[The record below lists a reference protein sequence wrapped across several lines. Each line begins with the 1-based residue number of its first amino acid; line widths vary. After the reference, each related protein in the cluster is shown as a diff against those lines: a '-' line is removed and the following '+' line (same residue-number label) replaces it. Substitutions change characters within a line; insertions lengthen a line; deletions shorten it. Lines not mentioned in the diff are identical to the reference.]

1 MISIPSISQT
11 TLSSLTAISPLSLQG
26 VSARTDGISAAM
38 QGSASTIVQLSATG
52 QVLSADSLLKS
63 SLQSLQASSSAAT
76 PGSVVAS
83 TQNFVATFNQTQ
95 ISIGNALP
103 LLGSQF
109 GSTLIKQLS
118 QTLNAAATAYS
129 TSAGSADQLNL
140 QTIGITAQ
148 TSVVPSSAQT
158 TVMLRIDPAV
168 LTAAASANP
177 ASTQRLLTRA
187 TQPLLQ
193 QVASFEAVA
202 TRTAGLVDDVL
213 TQGLGIPV
221 DLLKNLPTDT
231 LANAVQLSDIDLAA
245 VGLDAS
251 TLQSSRAAL
260 DAALSATLTATTNAR
275 AATNTAQV
283 QPSEGAATQA
293 KPDATAQAVA
303 VPANA
308 AASPTTTFVLAAPT
322 LATPSATSIAT
333 TATAP
338 AASDQAS
345 PASPASTQAGEARFS
360 DEALRTLNNN
370 AFNPFYSAIVAS
382 YHASD
387 GATPRPASQP
397 LNDPSIPEPVSAAR
411 RVRAIKG

>member
-26 VSARTDGISAAM
+26 VSTRTDGISAAL
-38 QGSASTIVQLSATG
+38 QSSASTIVQLSATG

-63 SLQSLQASSSAAT
+63 SLLSLQASTSAAT

-95 ISIGNALP
+95 LSISNALP

-140 QTIGITAQ
+140 QTLGITAQ

-158 TVMLRIDPAV
+158 TVTLRIDPAV

-193 QVASFEAVA
+193 QVASFETVA
-202 TRTAGLVDDVL
+202 TSTAGLVEDVV
-213 TQGLGIPV
+213 TQGLGIPT

-231 LANAVQLSDIDLAA
+231 LANTVQLSDLDLTA

-260 DAALSATLTATTNAR
+260 DAALSATLTAATNAS
-275 AATNTAQV
+275 AATNAAQV
-283 QPSEGAATQA
+283 QSSAGAATQA
-293 KPDATAQAVA
+293 KPDATSPAVA

-308 AASPTTTFVLAAPT
+308 AASPTATSSLATPT
-322 LATPSATSIAT
+322 LTTPSATSIAT
-333 TATAP
+333 TATTS
-338 AASDQAS
+338 AANDQTS
-345 PASPASTQAGEARFS
+345 PAGTQTGQARFS
-360 DEALRTLNNN
+360 DEALRSLNNN

-382 YHASD
+382 YHAND
-387 GATPRPASQP
+387 GATPRAASQP
-397 LNDPSIPEPVSAAR
+397 LNEPSIPEPVSAVR